1 MAKKLLYVVLAASS
15 LCACQ
20 SEPISMMVNVN
31 KPVPALL
38 TSNNG
43 EACFQQ
49 LSLRLGE
56 AINHPVHVSLDVF
69 STSSTMF
76 LEPVVQRNAD
86 GTRKD
91 GMMIEKPNQFK
102 LELVRQQC
110 LLSQVNKQWQS
121 SLPLCLCQSSYL
133 SN

>member
-1 MAKKLLYVVLAASS
+1 MIKKLLFPLWILS
-15 LCACQ
+15 LSACQ
-20 SEPISMMVNVN
+20 SEPAAVVVNIN

-56 AINHPVHVSLDVF
+56 AINHPVHVSPTVF
-69 STSSTMF
+69 STSSTLF

-91 GMMIEKPNQFK
+91 GMMIDKPNQFK

-121 SLPLCLCQSSYL
+121 SLPLCLCQSSY
-133 SN
+133 

>member
-1 MAKKLLYVVLAASS
+1 MATQLFPSSTTTFCLVLRVFWRVNGDRKLPSMALAP
-15 LCACQ
+15 Q
-20 SEPISMMVNVN
+20 R
-31 KPVPALL
+31 
-38 TSNNG
+38 
-43 EACFQQ
+43 FQQ

-56 AINHPVHVSLDVF
+56 AINHPVHVSPTVF

-91 GMMIEKPNQFK
+91 GMVVDKPNQFK

-110 LLSQVNKQWQS
+110 LLTQVNQQWQS
-121 SLPLCLCQSSYL
+121 SLPLCLCQSSH
-133 SN
+133 

>member
-43 EACFQQ
+43 DSCYQQ
-49 LSLRLGE
+49 LSLRE

-76 LEPVVQRNAD
+76 LEPVVQRNVD

-91 GMMIEKPNQFK
+91 GMIVDKPNQFK

-110 LLSQVNKQWQS
+110 LLTQVNKQWQS

>member
-1 MAKKLLYVVLAASS
+1 MIKKLFFPLWILS
-15 LCACQ
+15 LSACQ
-20 SEPISMMVNVN
+20 SAPSAIMVNIN

-43 EACFQQ
+43 EACYQQ

-56 AINHPVHVSLDVF
+56 AINHPVHVSPTAF

-86 GTRKD
+86 GMRKD
-91 GMMIEKPNQFK
+91 GLLLDKPNQFK

-110 LLSQVNKQWQS
+110 LLTQVNQQWQS
-121 SLPLCLCQSSYL
+121 GLPLCLCQSSH
-133 SN
+133 

>member
-1 MAKKLLYVVLAASS
+1 MIKKLFFHLWILS
-15 LCACQ
+15 LSACQ
-20 SEPISMMVNVN
+20 SAPSTVVVNIN

-43 EACFQQ
+43 EACYQQ

-69 STSSTMF
+69 STTSTMF
-76 LEPVVQRNAD
+76 LEPVVKHNVD

-91 GMMIEKPNQFK
+91 GMVLDKPNQFK

-110 LLSQVNKQWQS
+110 LLTQVNQQWQS
-121 SLPLCLCQSSYL
+121 SLPLCLCQSSH
-133 SN
+133 

>member
-1 MAKKLLYVVLAASS
+1 MIKKLFFPLWILS
-15 LCACQ
+15 LSACQ
-20 SEPISMMVNVN
+20 SAPSAIVVNIN

-43 EACFQQ
+43 EACYQQ

-56 AINHPVHVSLDVF
+56 AVNHPVHVSPTVF
-69 STSSTMF
+69 STTSTMF

-91 GMMIEKPNQFK
+91 GMVVDKPNQFK

-110 LLSQVNKQWQS
+110 LLTQINKQWQS
-121 SLPLCLCQSSYL
+121 SLPLCLCQSSQ
-133 SN
+133 

>member
-1 MAKKLLYVVLAASS
+1 
-15 LCACQ
+15 
-20 SEPISMMVNVN
+20 MVNVN

-43 EACFQQ
+43 DSCYQQ

-56 AINHPVHVSLDVF
+56 AINHPVHVSPDVF
-69 STSSTMF
+69 STTSTMF
-76 LEPVVQRNAD
+76 LEPVVHVMPMERV
-86 GTRKD
+86 KSI
-91 GMMIEKPNQFK
+91 MIEKPNQFK

>member
-1 MAKKLLYVVLAASS
+1 MIKKLFFPLWILS
-15 LCACQ
+15 LSACQ
-20 SEPISMMVNVN
+20 SEPAAIVVNIN
-31 KPVPALL
+31 KSVPALF

-43 EACFQQ
+43 DVCYQQ

-69 STSSTMF
+69 STTSTMF
-76 LEPVVQRNAD
+76 LEPVVQRNVD

-91 GMMIEKPNQFK
+91 GMIVDKPNQFK

-110 LLSQVNKQWQS
+110 LLTQVNKQWQS
-121 SLPLCLCQSSYL
+121 SLPLCLCQSS
-133 SN
+133 N

>member
-1 MAKKLLYVVLAASS
+1 MIKKLFFPLWILS
-15 LCACQ
+15 LSACQ
-20 SEPISMMVNVN
+20 SEPAAIVVNIN

-56 AINHPVHVSLDVF
+56 AINHPVHVSPTVF

-91 GMMIEKPNQFK
+91 GMMIDKPNQFK

-121 SLPLCLCQSSYL
+121 SLPLCLCQSS
-133 SN
+133 N

>member
-1 MAKKLLYVVLAASS
+1 MNKKLFFS
-15 LCACQ
+15 LWILSLSACQ
-20 SEPISMMVNVN
+20 SAPSAVVVNLN

-43 EACFQQ
+43 EACYQQ

-69 STSSTMF
+69 STTSTMF
-76 LEPVVQRNAD
+76 LEPVVKHNVD

-91 GMMIEKPNQFK
+91 GMIVDKPNQFK

-110 LLSQVNKQWQS
+110 LLTQVNKQWQS
-121 SLPLCLCQSSYL
+121 SLPLCLCQSS
-133 SN
+133 N

>member
-1 MAKKLLYVVLAASS
+1 MIKKLFFPLWILS
-15 LCACQ
+15 LSACQ
-20 SEPISMMVNVN
+20 SEPAAIVVNIN
-31 KPVPALL
+31 KPVPALF

-43 EACFQQ
+43 DACYQQ

-56 AINHPVHVSLDVF
+56 AINHPVHVSPTVF

-91 GMMIEKPNQFK
+91 GMVVDKPNQFK

-110 LLSQVNKQWQS
+110 LLTQVNQQWQS
-121 SLPLCLCQSSYL
+121 SLPLCLCQSSH
-133 SN
+133 

>member
-1 MAKKLLYVVLAASS
+1 MIKKLFFPLCILS
-15 LCACQ
+15 LSACQ
-20 SEPISMMVNVN
+20 SAPSAIVVNLN
-31 KPVPALL
+31 RPVPALL

-43 EACFQQ
+43 EACYQQ

-69 STSSTMF
+69 STTSTMF